1 MLRFIDVYK
10 YLTRLFPKNSS
21 NLPSSHMQCERLV
34 KMIKSWFLSVRDETM
49 APARMVSFMEQHA
62 ATCEVCLQDP
72 ILKEEIAKITELVLP
87 ESKIPKAI
95 RLQNGLDEDTDLE
108 DEVFAENV
116 EDDDSLVTDDEDEDL
131 EDEDQEED
139 TFLEDGDDEED

>member
-1 MLRFIDVYK
+1 
-10 YLTRLFPKNSS
+10 
-21 NLPSSHMQCERLV
+21 MQCERLV

-95 RLQNGLDEDTDLE
+95 RLQNDLDEDTDLK
-108 DEVFAENV
+108 DEVFAKNV
-116 EDDDSLVTDDEDEDL
+116 EGDNSLAVDDEEDDENL

-139 TFLEDGDDEED
+139 KFLEDGDED